1 MDEQTILRLQILG
14 TLSDIIGYLAQGSEQ
29 EQDIAGLVFVAKD
42 YLKEYW
48 TEKGVSNNVTG

>member
-14 TLSDIIGYLAQGSEQ
+14 TLSDIIVYLAQVSEQ
-29 EQDIAGLVFVAKD
+29 EQDIAGLVFVARD

-48 TEKGVSNNVTG
+48 TEKGVSNNVAG

>member
-14 TLSDIIGYLAQGSEQ
+14 TLSDIINYLAQGSEQ

-42 YLKEYW
+42 YLKEY
-48 TEKGVSNNVTG
+48 